1 MIAERYVLPS
11 GEKRKARA
19 WGVNVALKAE
29 LVGRKRVKPPPSPF
43 FSFSLCGD
51 DLGSCVCLMSLS
63 CRLRLWRFWFL
74 LVMEVLSTL
83 SRPILYR
90 ASVKVLNSRGMMSSK
105 VRAAGG
111 GRRTESM

>member
-1 MIAERYVLPS
+1 M
-11 GEKRKARA
+11 
-19 WGVNVALKAE
+19 NVALKAE
-29 LVGRKRVKPPPSPF
+29 LVGRKRVKPPPPF

-51 DLGSCVCLMSLS
+51 SLGTCVCPMSLS
-63 CRLRLWRFWFL
+63 CRLRLWRFRFL

-83 SRPILYR
+83 SRPVLYR
-90 ASVKVLNSRGMMSSK
+90 ASVKVLNSRGTMSSK